1 MGTQMNIARK
11 IYLSTVLGVFAGSVA
26 YAADPERL
34 GGFVLGSSFEA
45 AQQHALERGWEI
57 VPVSEHLPG
66 SWSVEGSNLSL
77 FVCNGIVSAVGEKLE
92 GDLEEFAAL
101 VFKMRLELDEP
112 DIQILSIPS
121 GLGTIST
128 IDARFD
134 TDDGRVLVQLQSI
147 RGERYFNVHH
157 SIDGECT

>member
-1 MGTQMNIARK
+1 MGTQMNIVRK
-11 IYLSTVLGVFAGSVA
+11 IYLSTAFGVLAGSVA
-26 YAADPERL
+26 YAADPEKL

-77 FVCNGIVSAVGEKLE
+77 FVCNETVRSVGEKLE

-101 VFKMRLELDEP
+101 VFKMRLELGEP
-112 DIQILSIPS
+112 DIQILSTP
-121 GLGTIST
+121 LGPGAIST

-134 TDDGRVLVQLQSI
+134 TDDGRALVVLQSI
-147 RGERYFNVHH
+147 GRNRYFGVRHW
-157 SIDGECT
+157 IDGDCN